1 MYEVSVC
8 LSACKMETPSLRV
21 RLVFEDRSILSET
34 QRSDGMEHSW
44 FLLKSQQ
51 HRTISDVCTHLLHI
65 FKLRRSCPNGIL
77 LSMDGFVLPSF
88 ESTEMLKDKEIICV
102 RKKGEDAVEAADAG
116 NLLDKVE
123 VDGLDP
129 EDNGLLLLANDMFD
143 KGTGEYQSESEEVD
157 EEQSQDEASPEE
169 AVSKKRKASMKLQ
182 NLAKKKRR
190 LEVLDDAE
198 DETDTEEIDNVNN
211 DASHSRKISGKK
223 EKIPNCNSKPN
234 EETNRSAATSSKK
247 VKSPSLVKRS
257 EQLQQN
263 IEEVNQVSTAPGA
276 KKMPS
281 RSARRKKAKRQWMK
295 ELAKISKKKPHSY
308 SKPEVTKAE
317 NKEANGLP
325 KGLLHWKQALKKP
338 VHKNTVEQKT
348 NQSRDVGT
356 GVVSIVTRPKHIRFE
371 PLDEDQAGKQTGVS
385 NETIMWN
392 GSTSKRKGKKWSAEK
407 FSASRRNDSKRIN
420 KEAFKML
427 FMDTQVPVIDPNDF
441 DKLPPCCSP
450 QEGDVIAYRLLELS
464 SSWIPEFSSFRVG
477 RISYYDAR
485 DIVLI
490 PVPEYP
496 IASDKINE
504 DGPNDSLYGEDG
516 TLEINYSAL
525 VDVRIVKQYDPDA
538 TEAVSNGVNQ
548 TPVSNDKDAAE
559 NMVSNSNDNNI
570 NLSKDSNPGDG
581 EVNPWDLFSKVN
593 SMNVEM
599 SEPNHSSMVSS
610 EMNPCSYGAAGPSVA
625 PDANKAESSEKKD
638 EQNGSSSGNPWLNAN
653 KAAPSQENGS
663 SLTGWTDAKKAGPS
677 ENDNEKGSSWGRPWS
692 SFVVSKVSPM
702 IEQNKENDWNRGSS
716 RGNGQPW
723 SHGAPRGRGRGF
735 GRGNGRG
742 RGRGRG
748 RWSNAN

>member
-1 MYEVSVC
+1 M
-8 LSACKMETPSLRV
+8 
-21 RLVFEDRSILSET
+21 D
-34 QRSDGMEHSW
+34 HSW

-102 RKKGEDAVEAADAG
+102 RKKGGDAVEAADAG
-116 NLLDKVE
+116 NLVDKAE

-129 EDNGLLLLANDMFD
+129 EDNGLLLLANDTFD
-143 KGTGEYQSESEEVD
+143 KETGEYQSESEEVD

-169 AVSKKRKASMKLQ
+169 AVPKKRKASMKLQ
-182 NLAKKKRR
+182 NSTKKRR
-190 LEVLDDAE
+190 RLGVLDDAE
-198 DETDTEEIDNVNN
+198 DEADMEEIDNVNN
-211 DASHSRKISGKK
+211 DASHSRKISSKK
-223 EKIPNCNSKPN
+223 ENIPNCNSKPN
-234 EETNRSAATSSKK
+234 EETNRSAATSNKK
-247 VKSPSLVKRS
+247 VKSPSVVKRS

-263 IEEVNQVSTAPGA
+263 IEEVNQVPTAPGA
-276 KKMPS
+276 KKMAS

-295 ELAKISKKKPHSY
+295 EMAKISKKPHSY

-317 NKEANGLP
+317 NKEANGRP
-325 KGLLHWKQALKKP
+325 KGLLHWKQAPKKP
-338 VHKNTVEQKT
+338 VHKNTIEQ
-348 NQSRDVGT
+348 DVGT
-356 GVVSIVTRPKHIRFE
+356 GIISTVTRPGHIRFE
-371 PLDEDQAGKQTGVS
+371 PLDEDQAPKQTGVS
-385 NETIMWN
+385 NENSMRN
-392 GSTSKRKGKKWSAEK
+392 GSNSKRKGKKWGTEK
-407 FSASRRNDSKRIN
+407 FSASRRNDAKRIN

-427 FMDTQVPVIDPNDF
+427 FADAQVPVIDPDDF

-450 QEGDVIAYRLLELS
+450 KEGDVIAYRLLELS

-504 DGPNDSLYGEDG
+504 DGPNGSLYGEDG

-525 VDVRIVKQYDPDA
+525 VDVRNIKQYDPEA
-538 TEAVSNGVNQ
+538 IQAVSNGVNQ
-548 TPVSNDKDAAE
+548 TPLSDDKDATE
-559 NMVSNSNDNNI
+559 NMVANSNDNNI
-570 NLSKDSNPGDG
+570 DLPKDSNPGDV
-581 EVNPWDLFSKVN
+581 EVNPWDQFSKVN
-593 SMNVEM
+593 STNAYM
-599 SEPNHSSMVSS
+599 SETNHLSM
-610 EMNPCSYGAAGPSVA
+610 EMNPCSYGNAGPSMA
-625 PDANKAESSEKKD
+625 PDANKAESSEQKD
-638 EQNGSSSGNPWLNAN
+638 EQKDSSSGNPWLNAN
-653 KAAPSQENGS
+653 KPVPSQENGS
-663 SLTGWTDAKKAGPS
+663 SLGGWTDAKKAGPS

-692 SFVVSKVSPM
+692 SFVVSRASPM
-702 IEQNKENDWNRGSS
+702 KELNKENDWNRGSS

-723 SHGAPRGRGRGF
+723 SRGFPRGRGRGSGS
-735 GRGNGRG
+735 GRGRGRDRG

-748 RWSNAN
+748 